1 MSILK
6 KTFKKLFKTKNKIKE
21 TFNKVLK
28 ITNLSKSDLKQIEE
42 SLLSADINW
51 EITENIIKEVKSD
64 SFKNSD
70 WEISLSRIFNEV
82 IKKAKSIPLKKII
95 LMIGVNGSGKTTASA
110 KLANYFKCN
119 NKKVILVAADT
130 YRAAAINQLTLWS
143 DKIGV
148 DIISNERTTDPASI
162 AFDGVNSGISKKS
175 DYIILDTAGRLQN
188 SVNLMKE
195 LKKIYNVILKLS
207 DDISVVINLDANIG
221 QNSISQV
228 EEFNNFLPIDA
239 IILNKMDGTAKG
251 GAAISII
258 DKFKLPVLFLGIGEG
273 IDNIVPFDS
282 NSYINSLINS
292 TSS

>member
-28 ITNLSKSDLKQIEE
+28 ITNLSKSDLIQIEE

-64 SFKNSD
+64 SFNNSD
-70 WEISLSRIFNEV
+70 WEISLSRIFNKV
-82 IKKAKSIPLKKII
+82 INKAKSIPLKKII
-95 LMIGVNGSGKTTASA
+95 LMVGVNGSGKTTASA

-130 YRAAAINQLTLWS
+130 YRAAAISQLTLWS

-148 DIISNERTTDPASI
+148 EIISNNKTTDPASI
-162 AFDGVNSGISKKS
+162 AYDGVNSGISKKS

-273 IDNIVPFDS
+273 IENIVPFDS